1 MKKTT
6 PLAMCAVAALLPPA
20 GIVGRALLLMKRRP
34 LEKIYENGWTL
45 EEYVAHAEGAPEGVK

>member
-1 MKKTT
+1 
-6 PLAMCAVAALLPPA
+6 MCAVAALLPPA